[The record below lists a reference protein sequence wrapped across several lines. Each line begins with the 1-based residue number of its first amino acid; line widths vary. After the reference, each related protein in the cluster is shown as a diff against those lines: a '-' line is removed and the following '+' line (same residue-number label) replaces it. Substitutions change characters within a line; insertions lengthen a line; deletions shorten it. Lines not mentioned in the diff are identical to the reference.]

1 MDVVTLVVVIAA
13 GAVAIVTVA
22 TGWIRLARQRRAERR
37 RAAFLHERF
46 GPEYDL
52 AVARAGRHDGEQEL
66 EERIERYAE
75 LDHPKVAPT
84 LRRTHTEAWQRIQFE
99 FIDAPE
105 RSVREAEHLVVT
117 VMDERGFPTDDAV
130 VRADALSVEDPELAE
145 SYRAAHRAFALA
157 ERGKASTE
165 QLLAAVLTYRELFEQ
180 LLERP
185 RHEPT
190 TFDPS
195 SVSDQELAS
204 LADSS
209 GAAG

>member
-37 RAAFLHERF
+37 RAAVLHERF

-52 AVARAGRHDGEQEL
+52 AVARAGRHDGEREL
-66 EERIERYAE
+66 EARIERYAE
-75 LDHPKVAPT
+75 LDHPKVAPAS
-84 LRRTHTEAWQRIQFE
+84 RRTHTETWQRIQFE
-99 FIDAPE
+99 FIDTPE

-130 VRADALSVEDPELAE
+130 VRADALSVEHPDLAE

-157 ERGKASTE
+157 ERGQASIE
-165 QLLAAVLTYRELFEQ
+165 QLLGAVLTYRELFEQ

-190 TFDPS
+190 TFDGS
-195 SVSDQELAS
+195 SVPDQALAS
-204 LADSS
+204 LAERS